1 MQRLPSQ
8 IGVHRIRKGSAL
20 HKLVVRTIQEIAT
33 EEDKSFSYVVA
44 EIVYAFFGLKIGSN
58 DVVKISWAGREKKAG
73 KRNRVTR
80 RRNVRRV
87 AAADVLPFEKRRNAK
102 KIA

>member
-1 MQRLPSQ
+1 M
-8 IGVHRIRKGSAL
+8 
-20 HKLVVRTIQEIAT
+20 VVKTLQEIAT

-58 DVVKISWAGREKKAG
+58 DVIKISWAGREKKAR

-80 RRNVRRV
+80 RRNVGRV
-87 AAADVLPFEKRRNAK
+87 AAADVLPFKKRRNAK
-102 KIA
+102 KVA